1 MTSKE
6 RAYLIKEG
14 SKLNPIFQF
23 GKSGINPQLTSA
35 IKDAL
40 DARELI
46 KVAVLKNCD
55 DDVREIAD
63 IVSERTGSQVVNV
76 IGKKIVLYKPDKD
89 PEKRKFGVE

>member
-23 GKSGINPQLTSA
+23 GKAGINPQLTGA

-40 DARELI
+40 DARASLRFISAQQE
-46 KVAVLKNCD
+46 KQSRQGQRRQDAPRP
-55 DDVREIAD
+55 DV
-63 IVSERTGSQVVNV
+63 S
-76 IGKKIVLYKPDKD
+76 L
-89 PEKRKFGVE
+89 F